1 MIEIRVSIDEAATGV
16 PAEILG
22 LLTGPEMTAL
32 NQRGARAARNAAQT
46 FHQEFDNRGG
56 WRRTGGGPSQ
66 FGKDTAIAWKIATAD
81 KDGATI
87 SNEADHY
94 AHKVRGGTIRPK
106 RVSALTIPLVPEAK
120 GLRARDFEIQFRT
133 KLFRIKGKNALFART
148 EERVTAERGRGRRSA
163 GASTVRKSSVRAIY
177 ALLKSVTQAPWPDA
191 VPPGDLLG
199 DAFLLEWRRA
209 MIEQLDDP

>member
-106 RVSALTIPLVPEAK
+106 RVSKLTIPMIPEAK

-133 KLFRIKGKNALFART
+133 RLFRVNGKKALFARMD
-148 EERVTAERGRGRRSA
+148 AGGGKKA
-163 GASTVRKSSVRAIY
+163 GARAVY
-177 ALLKSVTQAPWPDA
+177 ALVDSATQAPWPDA

-209 MIEQLDDP
+209 MIEQLDDL